1 MITRTFFPWSGTGNP
16 LSQLER
22 LSRQL
27 DGLMGE
33 RGQLF
38 GWAPVSGVFPLANV
52 TESPDAFFVRAE
64 LPGLGAD
71 QIDISITGNTLS
83 ISGQRAI
90 PDEEGASYHRRERKA
105 GAFSRMITLPGD
117 VDTEKVSA
125 RSVNGVLTVTLPK
138 SEAAKPRQIKVK
150 TA

>member
-1 MITRTFFPWSGTGNP
+1 MITRTFFPWAGVANP

-33 RGQLF
+33 RGPLSQ
-38 GWAPVSGVFPLANV
+38 WAPVSGVFPLTNV
-52 TESPDAFFVRAE
+52 TETPDAYLVRAE
-64 LPGLGAD
+64 LPGLGAED
-71 QIDISITGNTLS
+71 IDISITGNTLS

-105 GAFSRMITLPGD
+105 GAFSRMVTLPGD
-117 VDTEKVSA
+117 VDAEKVSA
-125 RSVNGVLTVTLPK
+125 KSVNGVLTVSLPK